1 MLCNKWTHR
10 EIGEGM
16 TERERDREQKSEGD
30 SKNKIMIYFSEIKIA
45 LRTKAVSWQLISMTA
60 GFHLSKTK
68 TK

>member
-45 LRTKAVSWQLISMTA
+45 LRTKAVS
-60 GFHLSKTK
+60 
-68 TK
+68 

>member
-1 MLCNKWTHR
+1 MLCNKWTHT

-16 TERERDREQKSEGD
+16 TKRERDREQKSEGD